1 MAFVSCCQ
9 LARRRSS
16 AVSRPTMDG
25 GSSCTIVLMREG
37 IVAGSNDSLKP
48 AGAGRACG
56 ADPS

>member
-37 IVAGSNDSLKP
+37 IVGSNDSVKP